1 MADVLD
7 IVLKIASDVSAA
19 VQPIVGTTY
28 AVQGVPD
35 AATFG
40 PTRTVPPIEVMP
52 GNILLEELMNRLEQ
66 GKAQIQIEAEETD
79 APCVQYLAVNEDSD
93 PAVIPQP
100 LIVVTPV
107 GNVCTLSGTI
117 QAGDVIGIALGMKG
131 AGYSVLGTDTLS
143 SIATN
148 ISANATT
155 AGIPT
160 SAVGSVITVAGNQIV
175 KFNIGTTWNRT
186 REFQRRRKVFFA
198 TLYAPTAYDRSTIG
212 KVLEI
217 VYGPGSRLTLPD
229 GSVATLVAVNGLSM
243 QSSDYDEQQRDTT
256 MMRRVR
262 WLFEFITI
270 QTISVTTVVAV
281 PGSLTAGVP
290 YSPATFPG
298 PPLPSQL

>member
-7 IVLKIASDVSAA
+7 IVMKIASDINVL
-19 VQPIVGTTY
+19 VQPIVGTVY

-35 AATFG
+35 KATFG
-40 PTRTVPPIEVMP
+40 PTMTVPPIEVMP

-66 GKAQIQIEAEETD
+66 GKAQIQVEAEETD
-79 APCVQYLAVNEDSD
+79 VPCVQPLGGGDDSD
-93 PAVIPQP
+93 PAVIP
-100 LIVVTPV
+100 TPTIIATAV

-117 QAGDVIGIALGMKG
+117 TAGDVIGIALGNKG
-131 AGYSVLGTDTLS
+131 AGYSILGTDTLAT
-143 SIATN
+143 IAAALA
-148 ISANATT
+148 ANATT
-155 AGIPT
+155 AGIT
-160 SAVGSVITVAGNQIV
+160 ASSAGLVITVAGSQIA

-186 REFQRRRKVFFA
+186 REVSRRRKVFFA
-198 TLYAPTAYDRSTIG
+198 TLYAAHAYDRSTIG

-217 VYGPGSRLTLPD
+217 VYPPGARLTLPD
-229 GSVATLVAVNGLSM
+229 GSVATLVAVGGLSM

-262 WLFEFITI
+262 WLFEFLTI

-290 YSPATFPG
+290 YSSATFLG